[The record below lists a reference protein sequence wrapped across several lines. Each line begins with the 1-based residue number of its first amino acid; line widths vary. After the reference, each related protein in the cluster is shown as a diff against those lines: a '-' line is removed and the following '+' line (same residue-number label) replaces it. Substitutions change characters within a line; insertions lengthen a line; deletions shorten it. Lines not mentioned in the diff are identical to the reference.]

1 MNESVEGHLSGSE
14 GPGIDAQVGQFLQK
28 AKVDS
33 FFFSFFFSKK
43 KWLEEYTNILKLSIF
58 DFFSHLKKFHNS
70 FLFKLHF
77 FALS

>member
-1 MNESVEGHLSGSE
+1 MNESMEGHLSGPE
-14 GPGIDAQVGQFLQK
+14 GPGIDAQVGQFLLK

-33 FFFSFFFSKK
+33 FFIFFKK
-43 KWLEEYTNILKLSIF
+43 MVGGVHKHFKTIDF
-58 DFFSHLKKFHNS
+58 DFFSPLKKFHNS